1 MFVKLS
7 ILIIITR
14 ENAREYHQDMEIH
27 SSSKKKKKK
36 KKKKKEDIEIRDQVV
51 TSVQC

>member
-27 SSSKKKKKK
+27 SSSKKKKKN
-36 KKKKKEDIEIRDQVV
+36 DIEIRDQVV

>member
-14 ENAREYHQDMEIH
+14 ENTRQYHQDMEIH
-27 SSSKKKKKK
+27 SSSKKKKKRK
-36 KKKKKEDIEIRDQVV
+36 KKKKDIEIRDQVV

>member
-14 ENAREYHQDMEIH
+14 ENARQYHPDMEIH
-27 SSSKKKKKK
+27 SSSKQKTKKK
-36 KKKKKEDIEIRDQVV
+36 DIEIRDQVV

>member
-14 ENAREYHQDMEIH
+14 ENTRQYHQDMEIH

-36 KKKKKEDIEIRDQVV
+36 KDIEIRDQVV